1 MTARRSQKIHE
12 RSTCK
17 GGDRRLGSGL
27 FLRAGFELSGRKCYF
42 GYLDFM
48 AVRIRLKRIGA
59 KNTPVFR
66 IVVADS
72 RSPRDG
78 KFIEEIGTYQP
89 LKKDDNFSLK
99 LDRAEHWIKNGAQ
112 PSETVASFI
121 KQARKTVPA
130 AA

>member
-1 MTARRSQKIHE
+1 
-12 RSTCK
+12 
-17 GGDRRLGSGL
+17 
-27 FLRAGFELSGRKCYF
+27 
-42 GYLDFM
+42 M

-89 LKKDDNFSLK
+89 LQKGNNFNLNVE
-99 LDRAEHWIKNGAQ
+99 RAKYWVEKGAQ
-112 PSETVASFI
+112 PSETVASMI
-121 KQARKTVPA
+121 KKAGRTATAPA
-130 AA
+130 A